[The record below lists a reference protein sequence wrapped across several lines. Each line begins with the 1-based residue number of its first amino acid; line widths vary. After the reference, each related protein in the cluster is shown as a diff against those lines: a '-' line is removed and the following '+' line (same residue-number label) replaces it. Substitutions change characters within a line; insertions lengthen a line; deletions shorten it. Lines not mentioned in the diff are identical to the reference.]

1 MTDPMD
7 NDETLARALGWKWSP
22 AHDGWINE
30 SHRNRPG
37 EDPNGHGS
45 YEVAADIEEAL
56 FWSGIET
63 DEDMRAAIDRV
74 ENAAAKP

>member
-1 MTDPMD
+1 MD
-7 NDETLARALGWKWSP
+7 NDEKLAAALGWRFSP

-30 SHRNRPG
+30 NHRETG
-37 EDPNGHGS
+37 KDGWGS

-63 DEDMRAAIDRV
+63 DEDMRSAIDRF
-74 ENAAAKP
+74 ENKTASA